1 MNIKELV
8 NKYLPNFI
16 FNDAS
21 STSLEEII
29 NLLEMC
35 HINHKLLIYQKRNK
49 YNDDIFEAHEKNYN
63 IKNICEIFSN
73 NDSEYIFNGVVISEN
88 NLSPLFYLKKQLTCD
103 TDCVICYDN
112 SNIEYMGEMCNG
124 YCCDTCSAYYCNGC
138 LTQLI
143 ESPDTFKCS
152 ICRTINNLPTGST
165 MY

>member
-21 STSLEEII
+21 NTNIVELI
-29 NLLEMC
+29 NLLEMSQ
-35 HINHKLLIYQKRNK
+35 INHKALIYQKRNI

-63 IKNICEIFSN
+63 IKNISEIFIN
-73 NDSEYIFNGVVISEN
+73 NGIEYIFNGVISEN
-88 NLSPLFYLKKQLTCD
+88 YLSSLFYLKTQLTGD
-103 TDCVICYDN
+103 KDCVICYDN
-112 SNIEYMGEMCNG
+112 SNIEYMGEICHG
-124 YCCDTCSAYYCNGC
+124 YCCGTCSAYYCNGC